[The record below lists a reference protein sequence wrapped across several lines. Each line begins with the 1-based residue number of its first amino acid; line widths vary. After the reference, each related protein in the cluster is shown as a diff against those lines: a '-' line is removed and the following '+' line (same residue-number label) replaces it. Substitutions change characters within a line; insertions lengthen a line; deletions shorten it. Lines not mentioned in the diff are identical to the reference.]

1 MGLSTHLLITYLS
14 THPCKRFPV
23 ISSLFLF
30 VNLILVQVP
39 LPITSSSSNS
49 PRCTSIT
56 SPLFHSRLKT
66 YLFHK
71 SYPPPFPVVSLLP
84 PGLPPRIFAWIVSAD
99 LLGFL
104 FDFFLIFS
112 FLGHAL
118 EAGHPVSFWAHVN
131 LYRIVSY
138 RKRTVHRVGGRV
150 TDSASVL
157 ARYDRTST
165 LRTQQ
170 CVSSASLH
178 SWSLRIRRSSGFQ
191 RTLLSWSA

>member
-84 PGLPPRIFAWIVSAD
+84 PGLPPRIFAWIVSAE
-99 LLGFL
+99 LLGFW
-104 FDFFLIFS
+104 FYFFLIIF
-112 FLGHAL
+112 
-118 EAGHPVSFWAHVN
+118 VSGQCARLSWPSRQLLSARY
-131 LYRIVSY
+131 LIPYRIV
-138 RKRTVHRVGGRV
+138 
-150 TDSASVL
+150 L
-157 ARYDRTST
+157 
-165 LRTQQ
+165 L
-170 CVSSASLH
+170 L
-178 SWSLRIRRSSGFQ
+178 LLLLLLLLFLLL
-191 RTLLSWSA
+191 LLSSCCHKSLNWSQLAGAWNKWQLTALDVVT